1 MESYTTPQIRSVM
14 ITLLLSIFLGAL
26 DQTVIAVALP
36 SIVQDL
42 GDLSLLSWVVS
53 GYLMSAVVVTPIYG
67 KLSDF
72 YGRRVMLSIA
82 LTIFLLASLACACA
96 QSMLALII
104 FRILQG
110 CGGGGLI
117 SLSQA
122 TIAEII
128 PLRERGTYQGYISG
142 AYALASVAGPIV
154 GGALTEFFS
163 WRWIFWINIP
173 LTLLAIGLAYQS
185 LKIIPV
191 RHTRRKIDFAGIFAL
206 TFTLISF
213 LFAATLLGKAGN
225 ASPLIVSLFCLSL
238 CGLWL
243 FIRIERV
250 AIEPVIPLALFKI
263 KECSV
268 GMTVLFINFMQVV
281 CVSVFIPLQLQAH
294 ASATTS
300 EAALRLL
307 PLTISVPIG
316 AFIAGRLI
324 SKTGRYRPQQL
335 IGAVVAGISILL
347 YAWTPV
353 DLLGLGIAL
362 LLLAG
367 LGMGAQ
373 FPTTLVGI
381 QHAVPK
387 EHLGIATATTALFRT
402 LGATIGIA
410 ILSCIY
416 LRLLPAVDNSL
427 AIAPATARD
436 DGSFIIIFSLIA
448 LPSIL
453 AIYFLRKLE
462 NPTLHTH

>member
-1 MESYTTPQIRSVM
+1 MQSYTASQIRSVM

-96 QSMLALII
+96 QSMVALII

-142 AYALASVAGPIV
+142 AYALASVAGPVV

-163 WRWIFWINIP
+163 WRWIFWINLP
-173 LTLLAIGLAYQS
+173 LTFIAIGLAYQS

-191 RHTRRKIDFAGIFAL
+191 RHTRRKIDFAGIFVL
-206 TFTLISF
+206 TITLISF
-213 LFAATLLGKAGN
+213 LFAATLLGKEGHL
-225 ASPLIVSLFCLSL
+225 SLLIVSLFCLSL
-238 CGLWL
+238 FGLWQ

-250 AIEPVIPLALFKI
+250 ALEPVIPLALFKI

-335 IGAVVAGISILL
+335 IGTVMAGVSILL

-362 LLLAG
+362 LILAG

-402 LGATIGIA
+402 LGATVGIA

-416 LRLLPAVDNSL
+416 LRLLPEASSTTSIPFANDW
-427 AIAPATARD
+427 
-436 DGSFIIIFSLIA
+436 SFTIIFSLIA
-448 LPSIL
+448 LPSIV
-453 AIYFLRKLE
+453 AFLLLHRLE
-462 NPTLHTH
+462 NPILHSH

>member
-1 MESYTTPQIRSVM
+1 MQSYTASQIRSVM

-142 AYALASVAGPIV
+142 AYALASVAGPVV

-163 WRWIFWINIP
+163 WRWIFWINLP
-173 LTLLAIGLAYQS
+173 LTLIAIGLAYQS

-191 RHTRRKIDFAGIFAL
+191 RHTRRKIDFAGIFVL
-206 TFTLISF
+206 TITLISF
-213 LFAATLLGKAGN
+213 LFAATLLGKEGHL
-225 ASPLIVSLFCLSL
+225 SLLIVSLFCLSL
-238 CGLWL
+238 FGLWQ

-250 AIEPVIPLALFKI
+250 ALEPVIPLALFKI

-335 IGAVVAGISILL
+335 IGTVVAGVSILL

-362 LLLAG
+362 LILAG

-402 LGATIGIA
+402 LGATVGIA

-416 LRLLPAVDNSL
+416 LRLLPEASSTTSIPFANDW
-427 AIAPATARD
+427 
-436 DGSFIIIFSLIA
+436 SFTIIFSLIA
-448 LPSIL
+448 LPSIV
-453 AIYFLRKLE
+453 AFLLLHRLE
-462 NPTLHTH
+462 NPILHSH

>member
-1 MESYTTPQIRSVM
+1 MENYSASQIRSVM
-14 ITLLLSIFLGAL
+14 FTLYLAIFLGAL
-26 DQTVIAVALP
+26 DQTVVAVAMP
-36 SIVQDL
+36 SMVQEL

-53 GYLMSAVVVTPIYG
+53 GYLMSAAVVTPIYG

-82 LTIFLLASLACACA
+82 LTIFLLASIACACS
-96 QSMLALII
+96 QSMLMLIV

-117 SLSQA
+117 SLAQA

-128 PLRERGTYQGYISG
+128 PLRERGKYQGYISG
-142 AYALASVAGPIV
+142 AYALASVAGPVV

-163 WRWIFWINIP
+163 WRWIFWINLP
-173 LTLLAIGLAYQS
+173 LTLLALGLAYQS

-191 RHTRRKIDFAGIFAL
+191 QHRRTKIDFAGIFAL
-206 TFTLISF
+206 IITLISF
-213 LFAATLLGKAGN
+213 LMAATLLGKAGN
-225 ASPLIVSLFCLSL
+225 LSPLIFSLFCLSL
-238 CGLWL
+238 LGLWL
-243 FIRIERV
+243 FIRIERI
-250 AIEPVIPLALFKI
+250 AIEPVMPLALFKI

-281 CVSVFIPLQLQAH
+281 CVSVFVPLQIQAH
-294 ASATTS
+294 TIATSS

-307 PLTISVPIG
+307 PLTLSVPMG

-335 IGAVVAGISILL
+335 NGAVIAGVCIFL
-347 YAWTPV
+347 YAWTPINQAILGMT
-353 DLLGLGIAL
+353 LLFIS
-362 LLLAG
+362 G

-387 EHLGIATATTALFRT
+387 EHLGVATATTALFRT
-402 LGATIGIA
+402 LGATVGIA

-416 LRLLPAVDNSL
+416 LRLLPEASSL
-427 AIAPATARD
+427 ASSRSANVD
-436 DGSFIIIFSLIA
+436 SSFTIIFILIA
-448 LPSIL
+448 LPSI
-453 AIYFLRKLE
+453 ATYFLLRRLD

>member
-1 MESYTTPQIRSVM
+1 MQSYTASQIRSVM

-82 LTIFLLASLACACA
+82 LSIFLLASLACACA
-96 QSMLALII
+96 QSMVALII

-142 AYALASVAGPIV
+142 AYALASVAGPVV

-163 WRWIFWINIP
+163 WRWIFWINLP
-173 LTLLAIGLAYQS
+173 LTLIAIGLAYQS

-191 RHTRRKIDFAGIFAL
+191 RHTRRKIDFAGIFVL
-206 TFTLISF
+206 TITLISF
-213 LFAATLLGKAGN
+213 LFAATLLGKEGHL
-225 ASPLIVSLFCLSL
+225 SLLIVSLFCLSL
-238 CGLWL
+238 FGLWQ

-250 AIEPVIPLALFKI
+250 ALEPVIPLALFKI

-335 IGAVVAGISILL
+335 IGTVMAGVSILL

-362 LLLAG
+362 LILAG

-402 LGATIGIA
+402 LGATVGIA

-416 LRLLPAVDNSL
+416 LRLLPEASSTTSIPFANDW
-427 AIAPATARD
+427 
-436 DGSFIIIFSLIA
+436 SFTIIFSLIA
-448 LPSIL
+448 LPSIV
-453 AIYFLRKLE
+453 AFLLLHRLE
-462 NPTLHTH
+462 NPILHSH

>member
-1 MESYTTPQIRSVM
+1 MENYSTSQIRSVM
-14 ITLLLSIFLGAL
+14 FTLYLAIFLGAL
-26 DQTVIAVALP
+26 DQTVVAVAMP
-36 SIVQDL
+36 SMVKEL

-53 GYLMSAVVVTPIYG
+53 GYLMSAAVVTPIYG

-82 LTIFLLASLACACA
+82 LTIFLLASIGCACSE
-96 QSMLALII
+96 SMLTLIV

-128 PLRERGTYQGYISG
+128 PLRERGKYQGYISG
-142 AYALASVAGPIV
+142 AYALASVAGPVV

-163 WRWIFWINIP
+163 WRWIFWINLP
-173 LTLLAIGLAYQS
+173 LTLLAIGLAHQS

-191 RHTRRKIDFAGIFAL
+191 QHRRRKIDFAGIFAL
-206 TFTLISF
+206 TMTLISF
-213 LFAATLLGKAGN
+213 LIAATLLGKAGN
-225 ASPLIVSLFCLSL
+225 ISPLIFFLFCLSL
-238 CGLWL
+238 FGLWM

-268 GMTVLFINFMQVV
+268 GITVLFINFMQVV
-281 CVSVFIPLQLQAH
+281 CVSVFVPIQIQAH
-294 ASATTS
+294 TIATSS

-307 PLTISVPIG
+307 PLTLSVPLG
-316 AFIAGRLI
+316 AFTAGRLI

-335 IGAVVAGISILL
+335 IGAVIAGVCIFL

-353 DLLGLGIAL
+353 NQAELGMVLLFLS
-362 LLLAG
+362 G

-387 EHLGIATATTALFRT
+387 EHLGVATATTALFRT
-402 LGATIGIA
+402 LGATVGIA

-416 LRLLPAVDNSL
+416 LRLLPEVASS
-427 AIAPATARD
+427 ATTLSTPHEGA
-436 DGSFIIIFSLIA
+436 FTIIFILIA
-448 LPSIL
+448 LPSI
-453 AIYFLRKLE
+453 AAFLLLRRLD

>member
-1 MESYTTPQIRSVM
+1 MQSYTASQIRSVM

-96 QSMLALII
+96 QSMVALII

-142 AYALASVAGPIV
+142 AYALASVAGPVV

-163 WRWIFWINIP
+163 WRWIFWINLP
-173 LTLLAIGLAYQS
+173 LTFIAIGLAYQS

-191 RHTRRKIDFAGIFAL
+191 RHTRRKIDFAGIFVL
-206 TFTLISF
+206 TITLISF
-213 LFAATLLGKAGN
+213 LFAATLLGKEGHL
-225 ASPLIVSLFCLSL
+225 SLLIVSLFCLSL
-238 CGLWL
+238 FGLWQ

-250 AIEPVIPLALFKI
+250 ALEPVIPLALFKI

-335 IGAVVAGISILL
+335 IGTVVAGVSILL

-362 LLLAG
+362 LILAG

-402 LGATIGIA
+402 LGATVGIA

-416 LRLLPAVDNSL
+416 LRLLPEASSTTSIPFANDW
-427 AIAPATARD
+427 
-436 DGSFIIIFSLIA
+436 SFTIIFSLIA
-448 LPSIL
+448 LPSIV
-453 AIYFLRKLE
+453 AFLLLHRLE
-462 NPTLHTH
+462 NPILHSH

>member
-1 MESYTTPQIRSVM
+1 MQSYTASQIRSVM

-96 QSMLALII
+96 QSMVALII

-142 AYALASVAGPIV
+142 AYALASVAGPVV

-163 WRWIFWINIP
+163 WRWIFWINLP
-173 LTLLAIGLAYQS
+173 LTFIAIGLAYQS

-191 RHTRRKIDFAGIFAL
+191 RHTRRKIDFAGIFVL
-206 TFTLISF
+206 TITLISF
-213 LFAATLLGKAGN
+213 LFAATLLGKEGHL
-225 ASPLIVSLFCLSL
+225 SLLIVSLFCLSL
-238 CGLWL
+238 FGLWQ

-250 AIEPVIPLALFKI
+250 ALEPVIPLALFKI

-335 IGAVVAGISILL
+335 IGTVMAGVSILL

-362 LLLAG
+362 LILAG

-402 LGATIGIA
+402 LGATVGIA

-416 LRLLPAVDNSL
+416 LRLLPEASSTTSIPFANDW
-427 AIAPATARD
+427 
-436 DGSFIIIFSLIA
+436 SFTIIFSLIA
-448 LPSIL
+448 LPSIV
-453 AIYFLRKLE
+453 AFLLLHRLE
-462 NPTLHTH
+462 NPILHNH

>member
-1 MESYTTPQIRSVM
+1 MQSYTASQIRSVM

-96 QSMLALII
+96 QSMVALII

-142 AYALASVAGPIV
+142 AYALASVAGPVV

-163 WRWIFWINIP
+163 WRWIFWINLP
-173 LTLLAIGLAYQS
+173 LTLIAIGLAYQS

-191 RHTRRKIDFAGIFAL
+191 RHTRRKIDFAGIFVL
-206 TFTLISF
+206 TITLISF
-213 LFAATLLGKAGN
+213 LFAATLLGKEGHL
-225 ASPLIVSLFCLSL
+225 SLLIISLFCLSL
-238 CGLWL
+238 FGLWQ

-250 AIEPVIPLALFKI
+250 ALEPVIPLALFKI

-335 IGAVVAGISILL
+335 IGTVMAGVSILL

-362 LLLAG
+362 LILAG

-402 LGATIGIA
+402 LGATVGIA

-416 LRLLPAVDNSL
+416 LRLLPEASSTTSIPFANDW
-427 AIAPATARD
+427 
-436 DGSFIIIFSLIA
+436 SFTIIFSLIA
-448 LPSIL
+448 LPSIV
-453 AIYFLRKLE
+453 AFLLLHRLE
-462 NPTLHTH
+462 NPILHSH